1 MKNREQSLPGLGGQE
16 ELQEQC
22 ALEGTWVNLLGRWS
36 ASCHDKDV
44 VYVGVYIGQKL
55 YRFMHFNM
63 CNFYPPSKKKQLESP
78 LNYQT
83 RDKQT
88 KWYKNGIMMI
98 IVEAEWL
105 VQGVHHSIFPWY
117 MFDIY
122 YDIKF

>member
-1 MKNREQSLPGLGGQE
+1 
-16 ELQEQC
+16 
-22 ALEGTWVNLLGRWS
+22 
-36 ASCHDKDV
+36 
-44 VYVGVYIGQKL
+44 
-55 YRFMHFNM
+55 MHFNM
-63 CNFYPPSKKKQLESP
+63 CNFTPPQKKTESP

-88 KWYKNGIMMI
+88 KWYKNGRMMI